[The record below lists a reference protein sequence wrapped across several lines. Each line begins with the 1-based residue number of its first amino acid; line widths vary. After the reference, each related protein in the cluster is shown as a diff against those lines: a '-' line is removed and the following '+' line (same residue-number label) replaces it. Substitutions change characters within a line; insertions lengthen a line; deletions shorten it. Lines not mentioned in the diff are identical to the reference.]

1 MNSNK
6 IKTIVLTVTMALA
19 GVTQAQHT
27 KSKTNKWAIGA
38 KLSNYYDLE
47 VGYFDKLNN
56 GFSGKDLKGLNGNR
70 THVDLGYGFDV
81 AYFWTP
87 VISVDLG
94 FEKGNMTGANKVEN
108 YEAVVNFIQMGL
120 NFDIKT
126 KFRTKP
132 YTWVPFLRASIG
144 RSGFDSKRYFIED
157 DGLFNSESGSTMV
170 SGLGLGLRYHF
181 NDNFHALIQSEYTV
195 VYSDGLDGYNY
206 GSGKDHLLKTSLAI
220 RYTFGKHAHND
231 RGLAWQSGASKDYD
245 DIIKQLNDSLRIERA
260 RVNKTNDDIAIINQK
275 LTEDTDGDGV
285 PDIKDH
291 CPTIMGND
299 KDGCL
304 KEVLEVIPSNSG
316 NASSTPSAKP
326 GLSNSKQLELEPLIK
341 EIYYEPG
348 QYQINR
354 KEDKERLAR
363 LGKFLAS
370 NPEIAISI
378 VGFADGTGA
387 PKENTILSE
396 ERAKVVYQILIN
408 NGASKENIEY
418 RGLGSIG
425 KHASKEDR
433 KVKFLLQ

>member
-1 MNSNK
+1 MNGYK
-6 IKTIVLTVTMALA
+6 IKAMIFMVALSFA
-19 GVTQAQHT
+19 SVAHAQQS
-27 KSKTNKWAIGA
+27 KSFTNKWAIGI
-38 KLSNYYDLE
+38 KLSNFKDLE
-47 VGYFDKLNN
+47 VGYYDKLNN
-56 GFSGKDLKGLNGNR
+56 GFSGKDLKGLNGNKTR
-70 THVDLGYGFDV
+70 FDLGYGLDV

-87 VISVDLG
+87 IISVDLG
-94 FEKGNMTGANKVEN
+94 FDIGKMTGANTVEY
-108 YEAVVNFIQMGL
+108 YEADVNFIQMGF

-126 KFRTKP
+126 KFRAKP
-132 YTWVPFLRASIG
+132 YNWVPFVRASIG
-144 RSGFDSKRYFIED
+144 RSAFDTKRYFIED
-157 DGLFNSESGSTMV
+157 DGFFNSESASTMV
-170 SGLGLGLRYHF
+170 SGIGLGLRYHF
-181 NDNFHALIQSEYTV
+181 NDNFHALLQSEYTV

-206 GSGKDHLLKTSLAI
+206 GSGRDQLLKTSLAI

-231 RGLAWQSGASKDYD
+231 RGLAWQGGASKDYD

-285 PDIKDH
+285 PDIKDL
-291 CPTIMGND
+291 CPTIKGND

-316 NASSTPSAKP
+316 NTSSTPSAKP

-354 KEDKERLAR
+354 NEDKERLVR

-408 NGASKENIEY
+408 NGASKENLEY